1 MHVVLIR
8 HAHSEANAKGI
19 LSGRI
24 LGVHLSPLGLQQSHT
39 LISRLGK
46 TKISALRVSPMERC
60 SETISPWWESQGK
73 VCNRNVEVVTDHN
86 LTEVDYGSWSGKKLS
101 ALSKL
106 KQWKTVQNK
115 PSAMYFPLG
124 EGLAQMQERAMRSV
138 YESLT
143 ATGKGALILVS
154 HGDVIKSIIASTL
167 GLHLDNFQ
175 RIVVDPASISVL
187 DFSSSTPRLILLN
200 DSQSPLEGLLNAP
213 DRKVSF
219 LGGGAGK

>member
-8 HAHSEANAKGI
+8 HAHSQANAKGI

-24 LGVHLSPLGLQQSHT
+24 LGVHLSAVGVEQSHT
-39 LISRLGK
+39 LTSRLGK
-46 TKISALRVSPMERC
+46 TKISGLRISPMERC
-60 SETISPWWESQGK
+60 SETISPWWESIGK
-73 VCNRNVEVVTDHN
+73 SWNRNVEVSIDNN
-86 LTEVDYGSWSGKKLS
+86 LTEVDYGRWSGKRLS

-138 YESLT
+138 YESLNT
-143 ATGKGALILVS
+143 KGKGAVILVS

-167 GLHLDNFQ
+167 GMHLDNFQ
-175 RIVVDPASISVL
+175 RIVIDPASISVIV
-187 DFSSSTPRLILLN
+187 FSSSIPRLLLLN
-200 DSQSPLEGLLNAP
+200 DSQSQLEGLLNAP
-213 DRKVSF
+213 ARKTSF
-219 LGGGAGK
+219 LGGGSGK

>member
-8 HAHSEANAKGI
+8 HAHSQANAKGI

-24 LGVHLSPLGLQQSHT
+24 LGVHLSAVGVEQSHT
-39 LISRLGK
+39 LTSRLGK
-46 TKISALRVSPMERC
+46 TKISALRISPMERC
-60 SETISPWWESQGK
+60 NETISPWWESIGK
-73 VCNRNVEVVTDHN
+73 SCNRNVELSIDNN
-86 LTEVDYGSWSGKKLS
+86 LTEVDYGRWSGKKLS

-138 YESLT
+138 YESVNT
-143 ATGKGALILVS
+143 KKGAVILVS

-167 GLHLDNFQ
+167 GMHLDNFQ
-175 RIVVDPASISVL
+175 RIVIDPASISVI
-187 DFSSSTPRLILLN
+187 DFSSSIPRLLLLN
-200 DSQSPLEGLLNAP
+200 DSQSQLEGLLNAP
-213 DRKVSF
+213 VRKTSF
-219 LGGGAGK
+219 LGGGTGK